1 MPDPKGGY
9 DPVRKKNNAGFS
21 LIEVLLSIVIL
32 AAVVIPTC
40 SAMVM
45 SYRLNAKSEQ
55 MMQSQLAVSSAVE
68 TLMASGITD
77 DYIDSLSYLAE
88 DGSYISSQFDGL
100 VFRLTEK
107 SDYYDVTVTD
117 SEGLVEVAT
126 AIRRAEEST
135 KTLSEVPTR

>member
-77 DYIDSLSYLAE
+77 DYIDSLQKGE

-100 VFRLTEK
+100 VFRLTEN
-107 SDYYDVTVTD
+107 SGYYDANVTD

-126 AIRRAEEST
+126 AIRKAAEST

>member
-1 MPDPKGGY
+1 M
-9 DPVRKKNNAGFS
+9 RKKNNAGFS

-77 DYIDSLSYLAE
+77 DYIDSLQKGE

-100 VFRLTEK
+100 VFRLTEN
-107 SDYYDVTVTD
+107 SGYYDANVTD

-126 AIRRAEEST
+126 AIRKAAEST

>member
-77 DYIDSLSYLAE
+77 DYIDSLQKGE

-100 VFRLTEK
+100 VFRLTEN
-107 SDYYDVTVTD
+107 SGYYDVTVTD

-126 AIRRAEEST
+126 AIRKAAEST

>member
-1 MPDPKGGY
+1 M
-9 DPVRKKNNAGFS
+9 RKKNNAGFS

-77 DYIDSLSYLAE
+77 DYIDSLQKGE

-100 VFRLTEK
+100 VFRLTEN
-107 SDYYDVTVTD
+107 SGYYDVTVTD

-126 AIRRAEEST
+126 AIRKAAEST

>member
-1 MPDPKGGY
+1 M
-9 DPVRKKNNAGFS
+9 RKKNNGGFS

-55 MMQSQLAVSSAVE
+55 LMRSQLAVSSAVE

-77 DYIDSLSYLAE
+77 AYIDSLSEAE
-88 DGSYISSQFDGL
+88 DGSYISSQFVGL
-100 VFRLTEK
+100 VFRLSEK
-107 SDYYDVTVTD
+107 GGYYEVTVAD

-126 AIRRAEEST
+126 AIHKAGELT
-135 KTLSEVPTR
+135 KTLQGVTMP